1 MTYANPDSLV
11 SVAWLSAHL
20 AEPDIVVVDASYKMP
35 GVTPTAPEDYAA
47 AHIPGAVFFNID
59 AISDKTTSLPHML
72 PDPTVF
78 AAKVSA
84 LGIGDVHRVIVYDGS
99 GIIGAARAWW
109 SLRAFGHENVA
120 VLDGGLP
127 AWIRAGLPVTADLP
141 PIQPAVFTP
150 RPHPERVRHKDQIL
164 ANINSGTEQI
174 LDARPAARFR
184 GEAPEPWPGRRS
196 GHIPG
201 SLNLDHTRLIDPDT
215 KCWRSAEELSNL
227 FQDAGIDPSGP
238 VVTSCGSGIT
248 ACVLALGLHL
258 IGAAD
263 VAVYDGSWAEWG
275 LPGPLP
281 VETSSG
287 C

>member
-11 SVAWLSAHL
+11 SVGWLSAHL
-20 AEPDIVVVDASYKMP
+20 ADPDIVVVDASYKMP

-47 AHIPGAVFFNID
+47 AHIPGAVFFDID
-59 AISDKTTSLPHML
+59 AISDKTTTLPHML
-72 PDPTVF
+72 PDPAGF
-78 AAKVSA
+78 AAKAGA
-84 LGIGDVHRVIVYDGS
+84 LGIGDAHRVIVYDGS
-99 GIIGAARAWW
+99 GIIGSARAWW
-109 SLRAFGHENVA
+109 SLRAFGHENVS

-127 AWIRAGLPVTADLP
+127 AWIRAGMPVTAERP
-141 PIQPAVFTP
+141 PTLPAVFTP
-150 RPHPERVRHKDQIL
+150 RFQPQRVRSAAQVL
-164 ANINSGTEQI
+164 ANITTAAEQ
-174 LDARPAARFR
+174 LVDARSPARFR
-184 GEAPEPWPGRRS
+184 GEVPEPWPGRRS

-201 SLNLDHTRLIDPDT
+201 SLNLDHTCLIDSDT
-215 KCWRSAEELSNL
+215 KRWRSAEELSNL
-227 FQDAGIDPSGP
+227 FQDAGIDPSRP

-281 VETSSG
+281 VETPPG
-287 C
+287 F